1 MVLGFIVFGLG
12 MGIWA
17 YKMEQ
22 LVEHVAEQVAAESPL
37 PVSVP
42 SDLDVFLGLSV
53 VGVGLFILGVVVWI
67 DSLLP
72 REHFD

>member
-12 MGIWA
+12 MSVWA
-17 YKMEQ
+17 YKIEQ
-22 LVEHVAEQVAAESPL
+22 VVEKVAAENPS

-42 SDLDVFLGLSV
+42 NDLDVFLGLSV
-53 VGVGLFILGVVVWI
+53 VGVGVFILGVIVWI

-72 REHFD
+72 RERFD